1 MAAGGSDHESQ
12 AKEMRDEEKSRF
24 RFKHKSQWH
33 EEDSSQPRSQRRSH
47 RHHDSH
53 RRSKRRRVSKPPPDQ
68 FDGLPPDAAFRESL
82 FDALGD
88 DEGAAFWE
96 NVYGQPIHT
105 YPDTYKN
112 DETGELERMSE
123 EEYAQFV
130 RRKMWEKSYE
140 GIETAREERKRQK
153 RQEQQQA
160 RERHSTRS
168 QTSQA
173 PSSEPLF
180 ENEIEESLRRGDDRK
195 RRRLW
200 KTLWDEYLQRWQDLQ
215 DLVKARQKCG
225 AATEKVYLRNKIPW
239 PVESGRRKDT
249 GAIEIK
255 RFIKNGVSS
264 YTEPDNVDS
273 EILKVLKT
281 ERVRWH
287 PDKIQHRYGFMEMDE
302 NTLKGVTEVFQVI
315 DEMWNDARAHG

>member
-1 MAAGGSDHESQ
+1 MATNASGHESQ
-12 AKEMRDEEKSRF
+12 AKELRNDERSRF
-24 RFKHKSQWH
+24 RFKHKRQSH
-33 EEDSSQPRSQRRSH
+33 EEVSSHEKSQRRPH

-53 RRSKRRRVSKPPPDQ
+53 HRSKRRRLSNPPPDQ
-68 FDGLPPDAAFRESL
+68 FDGLPPDAVFRESL

-88 DEGAAFWE
+88 DEGAAFWQ

-105 YPDTYKN
+105 YSDTYKN
-112 DETGELERMSE
+112 DETGELEHMTE
-123 EEYAQFV
+123 EEYAQYV

-140 GIETAREERKRQK
+140 GIEAAREERKQQK
-153 RQEQQQA
+153 KQEQQQA

-173 PSSEPLF
+173 PPSESLF

-200 KTLWDEYLQRWQDLQ
+200 RNLWNDYLQRWQDLQ
-215 DLVKARQKCG
+215 DLVKARPKSE
-225 AATEKVYLRNKIPW
+225 AASGKVYLRNKIPW
-239 PVESGRRKDT
+239 PVESGQRKDT
-249 GAIEIK
+249 GATEIT
-255 RFIKNGVSS
+255 RFITSS
-264 YTEPDNVDS
+264 ISAYTDPENVPS
-273 EILKVLKT
+273 EILKVLKI

-315 DEMWNDARAHG
+315 DQMWNDARERH